1 MQSPDRA
8 VLRFLRALMPD
19 RRGKRE
25 GEYFVVDF
33 SGSPVRLDQ
42 GTVRQ
47 LISRGV
53 MAGQGGQCWANDETG
68 PFLARLK
75 ANTQDFGAQ
84 HRIDAEGIDGV
95 HVNLAESPL
104 ARLAAAG
111 RGEAEAFL
119 QPHHIEAGERI
130 RRLVEQ
136 AHLQQRITM
145 SYSASHVA
153 GGQRQAGTV
162 SEIASAARK
171 RLADIYRVM
180 PADCA
185 GVVID
190 VCGLLKGLQA
200 VESERGWPRR
210 SAKLVLRIGLEQL
223 AMHFGL
229 AANAS
234 GPAKGTVRAWLEVGA
249 RPERFE

>member
-1 MQSPDRA
+1 MQSPDRTL
-8 VLRFLRALMPD
+8 LRFVRALLPD

-25 GEYFVVDF
+25 GEYYVVNL
-33 SGSPVRLDQ
+33 SGSPVRLEQ
-42 GTVRQ
+42 GAVRQ
-47 LISRGV
+47 LMSRGV
-53 MAGQGGQCWANDETG
+53 IAGQGGQCWANDETR

-75 ANTQDFGAQ
+75 ADGQDFGIQ
-84 HRIDAEGIDGV
+84 HRIEVEGIDGAQ
-95 HVNLAESPL
+95 VNLAESPL

-119 QPHHIEAGERI
+119 LPHHVEAGERI

-136 AHLQQRITM
+136 AHMQQRITM

-153 GGQRQAGTV
+153 GGQRQAGSV

-171 RLADIYRVM
+171 RLAEIHKVM

-190 VCGLLKGLQA
+190 VCGLLKGLQV

-223 AMHFGL
+223 AVHFGL
-229 AANAS
+229 AADAS
-234 GPAKGTVRAWLEVGA
+234 GPAMGRMQVWLADGA